1 MLEFLLHRKYL
12 KEEYTI
18 GNLYYRKGEGEWE
31 WLCNTLEDKTRD
43 MNKDG
48 DLDDSGEEKVYGK
61 TSIPYGRYYF
71 TLTHSPKFGMITP
84 LLHDVKHFTYIRI
97 HRGWTAKN
105 TEGCILV
112 GKNTAVGRLTESE
125 EHFDKLMAL
134 LDENKQRKYTI
145 EIV

>member
-48 DLDDSGEEKVYGK
+48 VV
-61 TSIPYGRYYF
+61 T
-71 TLTHSPKFGMITP
+71 T
-84 LLHDVKHFTYIRI
+84 
-97 HRGWTAKN
+97 
-105 TEGCILV
+105 
-112 GKNTAVGRLTESE
+112 
-125 EHFDKLMAL
+125 
-134 LDENKQRKYTI
+134 
-145 EIV
+145 